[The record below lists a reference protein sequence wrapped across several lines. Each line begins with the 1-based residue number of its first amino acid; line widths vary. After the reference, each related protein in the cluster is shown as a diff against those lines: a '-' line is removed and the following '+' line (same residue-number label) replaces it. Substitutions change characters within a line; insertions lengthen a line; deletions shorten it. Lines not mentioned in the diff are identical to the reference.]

1 VPNGRSCKWRLQLH
15 HLHRK
20 YATEHI
26 QLCILS
32 AALILQSQLRI
43 KATINRCA
51 QQKQHATSHQQ
62 FNIKYKRAESYTGCV
77 GTRTWSDSKIFFS
90 LARTKSCSLF
100 CLVSFFEMPKN
111 SSSARCTILQLELHY
126 KTTVE
131 HMVTKKWS
139 MWTLCGFIM
148 SLQWG
153 WSATIYVWSANNKKN
168 NQCFVECFV
177 GIVARLLWAVQNSA
191 HYDSQFSRMH
201 SHSPSFWLGLTFALG
216 SSWDTSGYWTRMWMV
231 SFHLQLPIL
240 RSVVTLHQSCPFW
253 GTECYQYDYMTR
265 QL

>member
-1 VPNGRSCKWRLQLH
+1 MPNGRSCKWRLQLH

-153 WSATIYVWSANNKKN
+153 WSATIYVWSANNKKTISALWSALWGLWHVCCELFKILLTMTRN
-168 NQCFVECFV
+168 SHACTLTRPVSGSV
-177 GIVARLLWAVQNSA
+177 SHLLW
-191 HYDSQFSRMH
+191 
-201 SHSPSFWLGLTFALG
+201 GLAETLLVIGHACE
-216 SSWDTSGYWTRMWMV
+216 W
-231 SFHLQLPIL
+231 FHFTCNFLFCDL
-240 RSVVTLHQSCPFW
+240 
-253 GTECYQYDYMTR
+253 
-265 QL
+265 